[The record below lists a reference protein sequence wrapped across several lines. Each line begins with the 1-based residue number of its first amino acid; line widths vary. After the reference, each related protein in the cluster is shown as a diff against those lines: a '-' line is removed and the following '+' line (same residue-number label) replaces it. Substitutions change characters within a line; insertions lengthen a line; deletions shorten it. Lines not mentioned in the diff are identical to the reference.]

1 MFANPCG
8 DVHDSESGVVSVRRG
23 GGVDCAGVHHP
34 NAHFTDSGACDM
46 SKLGV
51 PSFRQRGLRW
61 AAAAVLAVPGAVW
74 AGAQDF
80 TVNNATGV
88 DVYELYVSP
97 ASSDDWQ
104 EDVLGVDVLEDGDS
118 VEISFDRDEDA
129 AYWDLMVVDSEGDN
143 IQWYR
148 LKLTEISEVTL
159 RIRNGK
165 AIAEVE

>member
-1 MFANPCG
+1 M
-8 DVHDSESGVVSVRRG
+8 SK
-23 GGVDCAGVHHP
+23 AGVL
-34 NAHFTDSGACDM
+34 N
-46 SKLGV
+46 L
-51 PSFRQRGLRW
+51 RQRGLRW
-61 AAAAVLAVPGAVW
+61 LAAALLAVPMAAW

-80 TVNNATGV
+80 ILNNATGV
-88 DVYELYVSP
+88 DIYGLYVSP
-97 ASSDDWQ
+97 ASADSWE

-143 IQWYR
+143 IQWFR

-159 RIRNGK
+159 RLNNGK

>member
-1 MFANPCG
+1 MNK
-8 DVHDSESGVVSVRRG
+8 
-23 GGVDCAGVHHP
+23 AGVL
-34 NAHFTDSGACDM
+34 D
-46 SKLGV
+46 
-51 PSFRQRGLRW
+51 FRRRGLRW
-61 AAAAVLAVPGAVW
+61 TAAMLLAVPGAVW

-80 TVNNATGV
+80 ALNNATGV
-88 DVYELYVSP
+88 DIYEVYVSP

-148 LKLTEISEVTL
+148 LNLTEISEVTL
-159 RIRNGK
+159 RITNGK
-165 AIAEVE
+165 AVAEVE

>member
-1 MFANPCG
+1 
-8 DVHDSESGVVSVRRG
+8 
-23 GGVDCAGVHHP
+23 
-34 NAHFTDSGACDM
+34 
-46 SKLGV
+46 
-51 PSFRQRGLRW
+51 LRW
-61 AAAAVLAVPGAVW
+61 AAAMLLAVPGAVW

-80 TVNNATGV
+80 VLNNATGV
-88 DVYELYVSP
+88 DIYELYVSP
-97 ASSDDWQ
+97 ASTDDWQ

-159 RIRNGK
+159 RIKNGK